1 MTVPGGE
8 ISPVEQLYTVV
19 SGDSV
24 YRIAGLHDIDPVTLA
39 NYNGWSEGI
48 NHPLNVGDQVKIPPN
63 SKVPGTGSSDTGGG
77 DTGGDTG
84 VDTGATNPPA
94 DSTPDTEA
102 PAGVAC
108 TYTIVSGDTPSQVA
122 GKRGVSLDELQA
134 ANPSMDFS
142 TTFVVGDTINIPEPG
157 TC

>member
-1 MTVPGGE
+1 
-8 ISPVEQLYTVV
+8 
-19 SGDSV
+19 
-24 YRIAGLHDIDPVTLA
+24 
-39 NYNGWSEGI
+39 
-48 NHPLNVGDQVKIPPN
+48 
-63 SKVPGTGSSDTGGG
+63 VPGTGSSDGSTSG
-77 DTGGDTG
+77 DTGGGDTG

-108 TYTIVSGDTPSQVA
+108 TYTIVGGDTPSQVA
-122 GKRGVSLDELQA
+122 SNRGVSLDELQA